1 MHHKHGCAWGNCVD
15 LIERRHPAFGE
26 LEFGPASDHP
36 YPLRR
41 GSSCSL
47 FFQHAQCIGKRRNTV
62 PAQFQ
67 VVVESAT
74 DRMYV
79 RIVSTGDDGSS
90 APVNYPRVR
99 TTQAQ
104 TLVILA
110 H

>member
-1 MHHKHGCAWGNCVD
+1 MQHKHRSVWSNGVN

-36 YPLRR
+36 HPLRR

-47 FFQHAQCIGKRRNTV
+47 FFQHSQCIGERRDTV

-67 VVVESAT
+67 IVVESAT

-79 RIVSTGDDGSS
+79 RIVETRDHSS
-90 APVNYPRVR
+90 PAPVSYARLR
-99 TTQAQ
+99 ASQAQ
-104 TLVILA
+104 
-110 H
+110 